1 MHHTNPATEKRVR
14 DPRLDFYRGIA
25 MFIILTAHTPGNF
38 FTSWIPARWGFS
50 DATEM
55 FVFCSGMAS
64 AMAFGTSYDRRGW
77 FIGTARVVYRVWQV
91 YWAHICLFL
100 FIAMMVA
107 WWDQI
112 GFSDKNYVGGLN
124 LTPFFTGRTGS
135 ETGIVS
141 VTSDNLIGLMTLSYV
156 PNYFDILPMY
166 IVILCMMPLMML
178 AARAHVALAFGLS
191 ITLWFFS
198 QSRIL
203 DELGITAIDL
213 HFNAEPWSNR
223 EWFFNP
229 FAWQLIFFTGFA
241 FVRGWLPKPPIKA
254 WLIVVAA
261 IVVLANVPFSN
272 IGSRFDML
280 ENVNA
285 WRRESRI
292 WITKTDF
299 GILRYVHFLALA
311 YLGYAIAGDGGH
323 RLLPQGKRGIP
334 WIWKWLVTLITKVG
348 QQSLAV
354 FIFSMVF
361 ARVLG
366 MLMDQT
372 ERSAAVV
379 TSANLTGWA
388 LLICVA
394 YTVAWFKSQPWKRSA
409 AV

>member
-1 MHHTNPATEKRVR
+1 MQNANLGTGQRVR

-50 DATEM
+50 DATEI

-64 AMAFGTSYDRRGW
+64 AIAFGTSYDRRGW
-77 FIGTARVVYRVWQV
+77 LIGTARVLFRVWQV

-100 FIAMMVA
+100 FIAMMIA

-112 GFSDKNYVGGLN
+112 GFAEKNYVRSLN

-135 ETGIVS
+135 ETGIVA

-166 IVILCMMPLMML
+166 IAILCLMPLMMGL
-178 AARAHVALAFGLS
+178 ARVHVSLVFILS
-191 ITLWFFS
+191 ISLWFLA

-203 DELGITAIDL
+203 DWLGITEIDL
-213 HFNAEPWSNR
+213 HFNAEPWSHR

-241 FVRGWLPKPPIKA
+241 FVRGWLPTPPVSI
-254 WLIVVAA
+254 WLIIPAAIVVAA
-261 IVVLANVPFSN
+261 NVPLSN
-272 IGSRFDML
+272 IGARFDL
-280 ENVNA
+280 IDNVNA
-285 WRRESRI
+285 WRTENRI

-299 GILRYVHFLALA
+299 GILRYIHFLALA
-311 YLGYAIAGDGGH
+311 YLGYVIAGEGGR
-323 RLLPQGKRGIP
+323 RLLPQGKHGIP
-334 WIWKWLVTLITKVG
+334 WVWKWLVTLITKVG

-354 FIFSMVF
+354 FIFSMVLG
-361 ARVLG
+361 RILG

-379 TSANLTGWA
+379 TTANLTGWA
-388 LLICVA
+388 LLIIVA
-394 YTVAWFKSQPWKRSA
+394 YTAAWFKSQPWKRSA
-409 AV
+409 AI

>member
-1 MHHTNPATEKRVR
+1 MQNANLGPGQRVR

-50 DATEM
+50 DATEI

-64 AMAFGTSYDRRGW
+64 AIAFGTSYDRRGW
-77 FIGTARVVYRVWQV
+77 LIGTARVLFRVWQV

-100 FIAMMVA
+100 FIAMMIA

-112 GFSDKNYVGGLN
+112 GFADKNYVRSLN

-135 ETGIVS
+135 ETGIVA

-166 IVILCMMPLMML
+166 IAILCLMPLMMGL
-178 AARAHVALAFGLS
+178 AKVHVSLVFILS
-191 ITLWFFS
+191 ISLWFFA

-203 DELGITAIDL
+203 DWLGITAIDL
-213 HFNAEPWSNR
+213 HFNAEPWSHR

-241 FVRGWLPKPPIKA
+241 FVRGWLPTPPVSI
-254 WLIVVAA
+254 WLIIPAAIVVAA
-261 IVVLANVPFSN
+261 NVPLSN
-272 IGSRFDML
+272 IGARFDL
-280 ENVNA
+280 IDNVNA
-285 WRRESRI
+285 WRTENRI

-299 GILRYVHFLALA
+299 GILRYIHFLALA
-311 YLGYAIAGDGGH
+311 YLGYVIAGEGGR
-323 RLLPQGKRGIP
+323 RLLPQGKHGIP
-334 WIWKWLVTLITKVG
+334 WVWKWLVTLITKVG

-354 FIFSMVF
+354 FIFSMVLG
-361 ARVLG
+361 RILG

-379 TSANLTGWA
+379 TTANLTGWA
-388 LLICVA
+388 LLIIVA
-394 YTVAWFKSQPWKRSA
+394 YTAAWFKSQPWKRSA
-409 AV
+409 AI

>member
-1 MHHTNPATEKRVR
+1 MQNTTPGAGPRVR

-38 FTSWIPARWGFS
+38 FTRWIPARWGFS
-50 DATEM
+50 DATEI

-64 AMAFGTSYDRRGW
+64 AIAFGASYDRRGW
-77 FIGTARVVYRVWQV
+77 LIGSARVLFRVWQV

-112 GFSDKNYVGGLN
+112 GFSDKSYINSLN

-135 ETGIVS
+135 ETGIVA

-166 IVILCMMPLMML
+166 IVILCLMPVVMGL
-178 AARAHVALAFGLS
+178 ARIHVALVFAFS
-191 ITLWFFS
+191 IALWFFA

-203 DELGITAIDL
+203 DWLGIAAIDL
-213 HFNAEPWSNR
+213 HFNAEPWSHR

-241 FVRGWLPKPPIKA
+241 FVRGWLPRPPIHPV
-254 WLIVVAA
+254 LIIAALVVV
-261 IVVLANVPFSN
+261 IGNMPFSSV
-272 IGSRFDML
+272 GGRYEWLDV
-280 ENVNA
+280 VNA
-285 WRRESRI
+285 QWKPSTML
-292 WITKTDF
+292 ITKTDF
-299 GILRYVHFLALA
+299 GILRYVHFLGLA
-311 YLGYAIAGDGGH
+311 YLGYVIAGDGGR
-323 RLLPQGKRGIP
+323 RLLPIGKHGIP
-334 WIWKWLVTLITKVG
+334 WVWKWLVTFATKVG

-354 FIFSMVF
+354 FIFSMVLG
-361 ARVLG
+361 RILG

-372 ERSAAVV
+372 ERSIAVV
-379 TSANLTGWA
+379 TSANLIGWA

-394 YTVAWFKSQPWKRSA
+394 YIAAWFKSQPWKRP
-409 AV
+409 AVA